1 VIPSSDTKEYQETKR
16 DRHEETDMSHILVIT
31 SSPRLASY
39 STKVAHGLA
48 EQLASREPG
57 STITIRDL
65 TREPLPHI
73 DDSFA
78 AARGVP
84 ADSLTPGQKA
94 SLALSDRLLEELF
107 AADIIIIAA
116 AMINFGIPS
125 NLKAYID
132 YIVRPRVTFNYSAK
146 GPEGLVKGKKVY
158 LVVARGGVYSEGPM
172 QQFNFQDTYLRTA
185 LAFIGLNDIEL
196 ITVEGV
202 GLGPEAADLAVGN
215 ALAKVAAIAA

>member
-1 VIPSSDTKEYQETKR
+1 
-16 DRHEETDMSHILVIT
+16 MSHILLIT
-31 SSPRLASY
+31 SSPRLASH
-39 STKVAHGLA
+39 STKVAHALA
-48 EQLASREPG
+48 KQLASREPN

-65 TREPLPHI
+65 AREPLPHI

-78 AARGVP
+78 AARDVP
-84 ADSLTPGQKA
+84 ADSLTAGQKA
-94 SLALSDRLLEELF
+94 SLALSDKLLEELF
-107 AADIIIIAA
+107 AADSIIIAA

-202 GLGPEAADLAVGN
+202 GFGPDAADRAVSK
-215 ALAKVAAIAA
+215 ALAKVSAIAA

>member
-1 VIPSSDTKEYQETKR
+1 
-16 DRHEETDMSHILVIT
+16 MSHILLIT

-39 STKVAHGLA
+39 STRVAHALA
-48 EQLASREPG
+48 EQLAARAPG
-57 STITIRDL
+57 STIAIRDL
-65 TREPLPHI
+65 VREPLPHI

-78 AARGVP
+78 AARSAP
-84 ADSLTPGQKA
+84 PDSLTHGQKA
-94 SLALSDRLLEELF
+94 SLALSDKLLEELF
-107 AADIIIIAA
+107 AADSIIVAA

-185 LAFIGLNDIEL
+185 LAFIGLTDIDL

-202 GLGPEAADLAVGN
+202 GLGPEAADRAISN
-215 ALAKVAAIAA
+215 ALARVSAIAA

>member
-1 VIPSSDTKEYQETKR
+1 
-16 DRHEETDMSHILVIT
+16 MSHILRIT
-31 SSPRLASY
+31 SSPRLASH
-39 STKVAHGLA
+39 STKVAHALA
-48 EQLASREPG
+48 KQLASREPN

-65 TREPLPHI
+65 AREPLPHI

-78 AARGVP
+78 AARDVP
-84 ADSLTPGQKA
+84 ADSLTAGQKA
-94 SLALSDRLLEELF
+94 SLALSDKLLEELF
-107 AADIIIIAA
+107 AADSIIIAA

-202 GLGPEAADLAVGN
+202 GFGPDVADRAVSN
-215 ALAKVAAIAA
+215 ALAKVSAIAA

>member
-1 VIPSSDTKEYQETKR
+1 
-16 DRHEETDMSHILVIT
+16 MSHILVIT

-94 SLALSDRLLEELF
+94 SLALSDKLLEELF
-107 AADIIIIAA
+107 AADSIIIAA